1 MGRGARSWGSRM
13 VNSRRPAGWTLRPFC
28 MADHQAVHDL
38 WRIAGPGV
46 NLRPSD
52 SAPEV
57 AKKLTRDPDLFLVA
71 ELRGDI
77 VGVIMGAWDGRRG
90 WLHHLAVAPRV
101 RRLGVA
107 SALVAAVEER
117 LRQKGCLKVNLL
129 MFDGNDGAL
138 SLYEQLGYS
147 RMDHIIA
154 LGKTLQGPEN

>member
-1 MGRGARSWGSRM
+1 MA
-13 VNSRRPAGWTLRPFC
+13 NSPRQAAWTIRPFR

-38 WRIAGPGV
+38 WRGAGPGV

-52 SAPEV
+52 TAPEV

-71 ELRGDI
+71 ELQGA
-77 VGVIMGAWDGRRG
+77 VMGVIMGAWDGRRG
-90 WLHHLAVAPRV
+90 WLHHLAVAPSA

-107 SALVAAVEER
+107 SALVTEVEER
-117 LRQKGCLKVNLL
+117 LRAKGCLKVNLL

-138 SLYEQLGYS
+138 ALYEQLGYS